1 MKSRSLNHWT
11 GREVPEILCL
21 FLFLT
26 FSLAL
31 ISILGKIARIVDLQR
46 ALLYLFVIY
55 YIFIFGC
62 AESSLLPGFHLV
74 VVHRL
79 PIAVASLVAEHGL

>member
-1 MKSRSLNHWT
+1 MPPAMKSRSLNPWT

-31 ISILGKIARIVDLQR
+31 ISNLGKIARIVDLQI
-46 ALLYLFVIY
+46 AVLYLFVILVY
-55 YIFIFGC
+55 FYFSSVLSLHCCQFFI
-62 AESSLLPGFHLV
+62 
-74 VVHRL
+74 
-79 PIAVASLVAEHGL
+79 